1 MEIWDVTMAIKK
13 PFTIEYFRLKFLVSM

>member
-13 PFTIEYFRLKFLVSM
+13 PFTVEYFRLKFLVSM